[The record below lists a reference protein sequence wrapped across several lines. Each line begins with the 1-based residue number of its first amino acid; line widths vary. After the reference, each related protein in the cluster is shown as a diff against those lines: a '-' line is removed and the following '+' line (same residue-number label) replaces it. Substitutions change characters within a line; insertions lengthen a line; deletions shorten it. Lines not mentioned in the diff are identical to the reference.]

1 METLARII
9 LDLLMPGSQ
18 LMILA
23 VLIVVFLWTGW
34 QEWAKRHVCCFYFF
48 FWCMPLRFCP
58 DIWPGSWRGN
68 IWYRCTKKMSM

>member
-34 QEWAKRHVCCFYFF
+34 QEWAKRPCLLFLFLFLVYATPFLPRHLAWQLERQYLV
-48 FWCMPLRFCP
+48 
-58 DIWPGSWRGN
+58 
-68 IWYRCTKKMSM
+68 